1 MKEMTLGQYYNGDSL
16 LHRMDPRVKLF
27 GVLAMIVA
35 LFSAESLWCFLFL
48 FVLSAALILIS
59 GIPAG
64 MLLRGL
70 RPLILILVFTSFH
83 SSLEAD
89 TRWHGLAQGWGWERL
104 ATLQV
109 VPQIITPTT
118 APGLLPVLC
127 P

>member
-1 MKEMTLGQYYNGDSL
+1 MVGTGPFHQVGLSTPPGDFLVTWGLSLGHQ
-16 LHRMDPRVKLF
+16 
-27 GVLAMIVA
+27 
-35 LFSAESLWCFLFL
+35 
-48 FVLSAALILIS
+48 
-59 GIPAG
+59 
-64 MLLRGL
+64 
-70 RPLILILVFTSFH
+70 H